1 MIISLVRNKKY
12 IIQKIQA
19 AEEIKYIRYPFPS
32 CLKTLYQRKQ
42 QQKYNNSRRDWE
54 EIEIQ
59 MRKYYYITAKN

>member
-32 CLKTLYQRKQ
+32 CLKTLYQHKQ
-42 QQKYNNSRRDWE
+42 QQKYNNSRRD
-54 EIEIQ
+54 
-59 MRKYYYITAKN
+59 